1 MNINPADVQDEIY
14 KAARHASN
22 AYGGKFDVDD
32 IAQAICLDMM
42 ANPTRYRSIR
52 GSLFMVILKRS
63 GVRYCAQESARY
75 LAFSE
80 QYIYSSE
87 EVKDLLDLYY
97 RPESWPNGLTQPVI
111 TDDETLG
118 EFQERLEEWN
128 NATKLI
134 IDMLDIEYALSKV
147 SEAQRRI
154 VVKRYR
160 DREKLANKYEHN
172 KHAEAIKY
180 LTSHIN
186 QRMINRVVGNGHEGP
201 GSRDVISNAHALA
214 VTAACSEGGTSYRD
228 SLDTLQWHERRNHPL
243 TRRSRH
249 VVCSPWR

>member
-1 MNINPADVQDEIY
+1 MNVDPADVQDEIY
-14 KAARHASN
+14 RAARQAAN

-32 IAQAICLDMM
+32 IAQAISLDMM
-42 ANPTRYRSIR
+42 TNPTRYKSIR

-63 GVRYCAQESARY
+63 GVRYCAEESARY

-97 RPESWPNGLTQPVI
+97 RPESWPNGLSQPVI
-111 TDDETLG
+111 TEDESLV

-128 NATKLI
+128 NATKLV
-134 IDMLDIEYALSKV
+134 IDMMDIEYAIEKV
-147 SEAQRRI
+147 SEAQRRVI
-154 VVKRYR
+154 VKRYR
-160 DREKLANKYEHN
+160 DKEKLANKYELN

-201 GSRDVISNAHALA
+201 GSRKAVSNAHAL
-214 VTAACSEGGTSYRD
+214 TITTDYSDGGDGCRD
-228 SLDTLQWHERRNHPL
+228 TMESLQWYERRNHPL
-243 TRRSRH
+243 NKRSKH
-249 VVCSPWR
+249 VINSPWR